1 MNCNDIRQVLDAY
14 VDGELGAERCLEFE
28 AHQAACAHCAGALRM
43 RRALHEAVAR
53 QAPYYRAPRAL
64 RERIAARLGE
74 PERRAARRNW
84 IPWAVAAATVMAV
97 SVLGTWKL
105 LTREDALAGE
115 IVSSHVRSLM
125 AEHLTDVRSS
135 DQHTVKPWFAG
146 KVDFAP
152 EAPDL
157 AERGF
162 PLAGGRLDYI
172 GGRPVAAVVYR
183 RRQHVINVFL
193 WPAAGPGTQPRA
205 GQVRGF
211 NLVRWTHGGLSYSA
225 VSDLNGRE
233 LLELAALLRGSH

>member
-1 MNCNDIRQVLDAY
+1 MNCDDIRQVLDAY

-28 AHQAACAHCAGALRM
+28 AHQAGCPHCTGALQM
-43 RRALHEAVAR
+43 RRALHEAVAG
-53 QAPYYRAPRAL
+53 QASYYRAPRAL
-64 RERIAARLGE
+64 RERIAAQLGE
-74 PERRAARRNW
+74 PERRVRRSW
-84 IPWAVAAATVMAV
+84 IPWAVAAAAVMAV

-105 LTREDALAGE
+105 LTRGDALAGE

-152 EAPDL
+152 ETPDL
-157 AERGF
+157 ARRGF

-183 RRQHVINVFL
+183 RGQHVINVFL
-193 WPAAGPGTQPRA
+193 WPAAGAGTQPRA
-205 GQVRGF
+205 QQVRGF

-233 LLELAALLRGSH
+233 LQELAALLRGGY